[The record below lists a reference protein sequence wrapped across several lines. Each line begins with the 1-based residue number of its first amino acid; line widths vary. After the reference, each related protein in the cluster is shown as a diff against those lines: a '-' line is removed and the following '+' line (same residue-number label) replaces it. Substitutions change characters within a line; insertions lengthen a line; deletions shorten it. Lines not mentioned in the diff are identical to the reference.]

1 MRGREGKAMNASSS
15 MAASLCCAILACGG
29 LLPASAGP
37 TQAVVQADGQFDF
50 PAAVERALR
59 QSPLLKQGTI
69 QLEVRRLD
77 ERDGKASYWPTVHLG
92 AVYMIDAP
100 ESVSDPYSLRFSTG
114 DYNPVGAYFT
124 TQARREIVRLAE
136 LTYLQAIADGLRQAG
151 ELFLTLAALEE
162 AKAIQAEQLDWA
174 GRYVAWWSNRLDR
187 PGAPLELQAAEHER
201 AAIRLEG
208 DKLSIRRRQ
217 AQRNLSRLLGFD
229 ADDPLPEIQTAIARE
244 QVLEGYAE
252 GVPDRERAEDR
263 ALELRMLEIH
273 WRLQKLG
280 VKGAYAEYL
289 PRPTFTLRST
299 DPLDETQEQG
309 LYFSAGIS
317 VPIWDAG
324 WRRRNVLR
332 QKALLEQREMEQ
344 ADGLEN
350 WRRQWA
356 EACDQRKL
364 ADAEAALAAERL
376 HVAELNF
383 TRQKIAVD
391 AGREEWPALRIA
403 QQGVAE
409 ARLQAAE
416 KALAADLAALAMRH
430 FSREFLDR
438 YVAATGLLDEGAKDE
453 LGADSGSP
461 EK

>member
-1 MRGREGKAMNASSS
+1 MNAR
-15 MAASLCCAILACGG
+15 AVVAVSLFCAILAHGG
-29 LLPASAGP
+29 VCPAAEGP
-37 TQAVVQADGQFDF
+37 TPAVGQAEGRFDF

-59 QSPLLKQGTI
+59 ESPLLKQGTI
-69 QLEVRRLD
+69 QLEIRRLD

-92 AVYMIDAP
+92 AEYMIDAP

-162 AKAIQAEQLDWA
+162 AQAIQAEQLDWA
-174 GRYVAWWSNRLDR
+174 GRHVAWWSNRLDR

-208 DKLSIRRRQ
+208 DKISIRRRQ

-229 ADDPLPEIQTAIARE
+229 ADDSLPEIQTAVARE
-244 QVLEGYAE
+244 QVLEGYAAD
-252 GVPDRERAEDR
+252 VPDRERAESR
-263 ALELRMLEIH
+263 ALELRMLDIH
-273 WRLQKLG
+273 LRLQKLG

-317 VPIWDAG
+317 LPIWDAG

-332 QKALLEQREMEQ
+332 QKALLGQREMEQ
-344 ADGLEN
+344 ANGREN
-350 WRRQWA
+350 WRRQWD
-356 EACDQRKL
+356 EACDQRNL

-391 AGREEWPALRIA
+391 AGREEWPALRLA

-409 ARLQAAE
+409 ARLRAVTQN
-416 KALAADLAALAMRH
+416 LAADHAALAMRH

-438 YVAATGLLDEGAKDE
+438 YVAASGLLDEGAARE
-453 LGADSGSP
+453 LGADAESP
-461 EK
+461 E